1 MIEEKSMRLSEEAE
15 EKVKSIIAKAVK
27 SKDFGNGRFVRNLME
42 QAVMRLAERLSLK
55 PANLIS
61 DYELTTLIADDF
73 IMPELRDVKNA
84 NRIGF

>member
-1 MIEEKSMRLSEEAE
+1 MRLSEDAE
-15 EKVKSIIAKAVK
+15 EKVKSILAKAVK
-27 SKDFGNGRFVRNLME
+27 SEDFGNGRFVRNLME
-42 QAVMRLAERLSLK
+42 QAVMSLAERLSLK

-73 IMPELRDVKNA
+73 IMPELRDVKNT